1 MADEEIKPRK
11 SRPKSALIQTKL
23 PSAFF
28 TPSKSV
34 HTSVKSPYFFSSSSS
49 SPNNTTITPTAAS
62 TSPAAADSSLS
73 SAGISNPDIA
83 AKFSLYPERR
93 SKLAREPPP
102 PPPSSPP
109 APQQQQSSTTTTRSS
124 LLASVAFETK
134 SLLPNILAAAY
145 GPKDGPAAASAG
157 YLYHANQNLPSLS
170 SHDCP
175 SLPLTRVRVLNGDSL
190 DTALALSSS
199 SSSSSSTIATKKS
212 CVSFFSEK
220 QKKAVLVLNMANA
233 QHGGGGWLKG
243 ALAQEEE
250 ICYRSSLSFTLKRR
264 YYPIPD
270 FAGIYSPSVLVIRG
284 SLASGHNLLDLS
296 DLASLPVVSVVSVA
310 AVREP
315 EVVEDGGY
323 RYGKVRLVMKEK
335 MRVVLRIAAGM
346 GHRSLVLGA
355 LGCGAFGNP
364 RGEVALCWKEVLI
377 EREFSGG
384 WWEQVVF
391 AVMEEGGQ
399 KDGDG
404 NYGVFWR
411 ELHGLEI

>member
-1 MADEEIKPRK
+1 MADDEIKPRNFT
-11 SRPKSALIQTKL
+11 PKSTLIQTKL
-23 PSAFF
+23 PSSFF

-34 HTSVKSPYFFSSSSS
+34 HTSTKSPFFSS
-49 SPNNTTITPTAAS
+49 SPNNTTTTTPTAAS
-62 TSPAAADSSLS
+62 CPSAS
-73 SAGISNPDIA
+73 SAIATPDIA
-83 AKFSLYPERR
+83 KYSLYPERR
-93 SKLAREPPP
+93 SQLAREPPSL
-102 PPPSSPP
+102 PSS
-109 APQQQQSSTTTTRSS
+109 TGSS
-124 LLASVAFETK
+124 LLAAVASETK
-134 SLLPNILAAAY
+134 SLLPTVLGSAAHA
-145 GPKDGPAAASAG
+145 PASG
-157 YLYHANQNLPSLS
+157 YLYHVDHNLPSLS

-190 DTALALSSS
+190 DTALALSGSASS
-199 SSSSSSTIATKKS
+199 SSL
-212 CVSFFSEK
+212 SEK
-220 QKKAVLVLNMANA
+220 VLVLNMANA

-243 ALAQEEE
+243 ALAQEEAM
-250 ICYRSSLSFTLKRR
+250 CYRSSLSFTLKRR

-270 FAGIYSPSVLVIRG
+270 FGGIYSPSVLVIRE

-296 DLASLPVVSVVSVA
+296 NPASLPVVSVVSVA
-310 AVREP
+310 AVRNP
-315 EVVEDGGY
+315 EVIGGQGEEG
-323 RYGKVRLVMKEK
+323 RYKYAKVRLVMKEK

-364 RGEVALCWKEVLI
+364 RGEVVLCWKEVLK

-391 AVMEEGGQ
+391 AVLEEGGQ